1 MDAPGLRQAF
11 TRYFAE
17 RGHAVLPSVSLIPH
31 HPAAPM
37 LTNAGMN
44 QFIPVFLGE
53 EAAPAPRATTIQ
65 KCFRTV
71 DLDVVGTDT
80 SHLTFFEMLGNF
92 SFGDYF
98 KELAITMAWE
108 VVTEVLGIDPDQ
120 LWVTVHEDDDESEV
134 IWKEAVGV
142 GQERIQRMGSD
153 NFWKM
158 ADTGPCGPCSEI
170 YVDRGRAHGASG
182 GPAHGGPQRYVE
194 IWNLVF
200 MQYNRMAD
208 GSLVDLPSKN
218 IDTGAGLERILPIL
232 EGRDSAFDTDVL
244 APVLGAVESMT
255 GRRYGSDPTM
265 DVGLR
270 ILADHAR
277 AMAFLASDGVLP
289 SNEGRGY
296 VLRRVVRRATL
307 RAFQLGARDLV
318 TPGLVAAVIAIMED
332 AYPKL
337 GQDRELVT
345 TVVTREEE
353 GFRRTLRAGSAILDE
368 ELAKGPTTV
377 AGEVAFRL
385 HDTFGFPIDLTREI
399 AGDQGV
405 EVDMAGFESAMA
417 AQRSRARAAVR
428 AGLAGTAGDETYRR
442 LLDEAGTTE
451 FTGYQET
458 SSSAHV
464 LDVLATSSHAASL
477 PNDPPRDP
485 PENPTVA
492 HPGSLVE
499 IFLDRTPFYSE
510 AGGQVGDTG
519 TISTASGRAV
529 VMDTTY
535 ALSGLVRHRA
545 RVVEGHLQPGQM
557 ATATIDQERR
567 DSIRRNHTGTHL
579 LHGALRRVLG
589 PQVKQQ
595 GSLVAPDRLRF
606 DFSHH
611 ERLTPDQLAQVEDLV
626 NQVIMANHAV
636 RVTETSRAEAE
647 RRGAIAF
654 FGEKYGEVVR
664 VVEAGPDSVELCGGT
679 HVDAL
684 GMIGP
689 ISIVSEGSIGAGIR
703 RIEAL
708 TGEGSFGH
716 IRATEATLARAAQL
730 LGAPPQEVPDRIEAL
745 RHRQEVALNDLKAL
759 RSQLLADEGS
769 QLVRAAVDGVVVVRR
784 DGLAQDQLRQ
794 LAVRVRNDDSVRAV
808 VVIGTPEGQRVAL
821 VAAVARDSGL
831 VASDLL
837 APAARIVGGGGGRG
851 GELALA
857 GGRDPAHIDD
867 ALDAVRA
874 LLADPPAERTAV
886 GAR

>member
-11 TRYFAE
+11 TRFFAE
-17 RGHAVLPSVSLIPH
+17 RDHVVLPSASLIPH

-53 EAAPAPRATTIQ
+53 EAPPAPRATTIQ

-71 DLDVVGTDT
+71 DIDVVGTNT
-80 SHLTFFEMLGNF
+80 RHLTFFEMLGNF

-98 KELAITMAWE
+98 KDLAIIMAWE
-108 VVTEVLGIDPDQ
+108 VVTEVLGIDPDR
-120 LWVTVHEDDDESEV
+120 LWITVHQDDDESEV

-142 GQERIQRMGSD
+142 RGQRIQRMGSD

-170 YVDRGRAHGASG
+170 YVDRGEAHGASG
-182 GPAHGGPQRYVE
+182 GPAHGGPERYVE

-200 MQYNRMAD
+200 MQYNRMTD

-232 EGRDSAFDTDVL
+232 AGRGSAFDTDVL
-244 APVLGAVESMT
+244 APVLEAVESMT
-255 GRRYGSDPTM
+255 QSRYGADPAV
-265 DVGLR
+265 DVSLR
-270 ILADHAR
+270 IMADHAR

-307 RAFQLGARDLV
+307 RAFQLGAKELV
-318 TPGLVAAVIAIMED
+318 TPGLVAAVIAVMVD

-337 GQDRELVT
+337 GQDRDLVT
-345 TVVTREEE
+345 TVVAREEE

-368 ELAKGPTTV
+368 ELAKGPTTL
-377 AGEVAFRL
+377 AGGVAFRL
-385 HDTFGFPIDLTREI
+385 HDTFGFPIELTREI

-405 EVDMAGFESAMA
+405 EVDMVGFESAMSE
-417 AQRSRARAAVR
+417 QRSRARAAAR
-428 AGLAGTAGDETYRR
+428 TGAAASTGTAGTAGDETYHR
-442 LLDEAGTTE
+442 LLDEGGTTE

-458 SSSAHV
+458 SSRAQV
-464 LDVLATSSHAASL
+464 LDVLAAT
-477 PNDPPRDP
+477 
-485 PENPTVA
+485 T
-492 HPGSLVE
+492 GSEVE
-499 IFLDRTPFYSE
+499 IFLDRTAFYPE
-510 AGGQVGDTG
+510 GGGQVGDTG
-519 TISTASGRAV
+519 TITTESGRAV
-529 VMDTTY
+529 VTDTTY
-535 ALSGLVRHRA
+535 ALPGLVRHRA
-545 RVVEGHLQPGQM
+545 EVVEGDLKPGET
-557 ATATIDQERR
+557 ATAAIDQERR

-589 PQVKQQ
+589 AHVKQQ

-611 ERLTPDQLAQVEDLV
+611 ERVTPEQLARVEDLV
-626 NQVIMANHAV
+626 NQAIMANHAV
-636 RVTETSRAEAE
+636 QVTETSRAEAE

-654 FGEKYGEVVR
+654 FGDKYGEVVR

-689 ISIVSEGSIGAGIR
+689 VTIVSEGSIGAGIR

-708 TGEGSFGH
+708 TGEGFFGH
-716 IRATEATLARAAQL
+716 IRATETTLARAAHL
-730 LGAPPQEVPDRIEAL
+730 LGATPHEVPDRIESL
-745 RHRQEVALNDLKAL
+745 RHRQEATLNDLKAL
-759 RSQLLADEGS
+759 RSQLLADEGT
-769 QLVRAAVDGVVVVRR
+769 QLVKAAVDGVVVVRR

-794 LAVRVRNDDSVRAV
+794 LAVRVRDDDGVRAV

-821 VAAVARDSGL
+821 VAAVARGTGL
-831 VASDLL
+831 VASELL

-851 GELALA
+851 EELALA
-857 GGRDPAHIDD
+857 GGRDPARIDD
-867 ALDAVRA
+867 ALAAVRV
-874 LLADPPAERTAV
+874 LLAEPPSQRSGV
-886 GAR
+886 GTR